1 MADTADL
8 DAILA
13 AARTAGADASEDFLA
28 RVLADAYAMQPQP
41 QPAAVVAVPAAS
53 GWRAR
58 LVASFSAL
66 GGMWAAAGL
75 ATATL
80 AGVWIGFARPDLV
93 GGLGL
98 AWTGAQVE
106 SIELL
111 PTVDAWLT
119 EG

>member
-41 QPAAVVAVPAAS
+41 AAVVAVPAAS

-58 LVASFSAL
+58 LVASLSAL
-66 GGMWAAAGL
+66 GGMGAAAGL

-80 AGVWIGFARPDLV
+80 AGVWIGFARPDLI

-111 PTVDAWLT
+111 PTVEAWLT

>member
-41 QPAAVVAVPAAS
+41 TAVVAVPAAS

-58 LVASFSAL
+58 LVASLSAL
-66 GGMWAAAGL
+66 GGMGAAAGL

-80 AGVWIGFARPDLV
+80 AGVWIGFARPDLI

>member
-41 QPAAVVAVPAAS
+41 AAVVAVPAAS

-58 LVASFSAL
+58 LVASLSAL
-66 GGMWAAAGL
+66 GGMGAAAGL

-80 AGVWIGFARPDLV
+80 AGVWIGFARPDLI

-111 PTVDAWLT
+111 PPVDAWLT

>member
-41 QPAAVVAVPAAS
+41 AAVVAVPAAS

-58 LVASFSAL
+58 LVAWLSAL
-66 GGMWAAAGL
+66 GGMGAAAGL

>member
-41 QPAAVVAVPAAS
+41 AAVVAVPAAS

-58 LVASFSAL
+58 LVASLSAL
-66 GGMWAAAGL
+66 GGMGAAAGL

-98 AWTGAQVE
+98 AWTGAQVK

>member
-41 QPAAVVAVPAAS
+41 AAVVAVPAAS

-58 LVASFSAL
+58 LVASLSAL
-66 GGMWAAAGL
+66 GGMGAAAGL

-98 AWTGAQVE
+98 EWTGAQVE

-111 PTVDAWLT
+111 PSVDAWLT

>member
-41 QPAAVVAVPAAS
+41 AAVVAVPAAS

-58 LVASFSAL
+58 LVASLSAL
-66 GGMWAAAGL
+66 GGMGAAAGL

-111 PTVDAWLT
+111 PTVEAWLT

>member
-1 MADTADL
+1 MANTADL

-41 QPAAVVAVPAAS
+41 AAVVAVPAAS

-58 LVASFSAL
+58 LVASLSAL
-66 GGMWAAAGL
+66 GGMGAAAGL